1 MHASTSTYAHPSPI
15 KIYSEQLL
23 HESLDKDCAQRTVI
37 DALQAL
43 HEQLLA
49 TPSSKPLPLSE
60 RLLPWKKPQ
69 PNRSPRGLYIWG
81 GVGRGKTWLMD
92 IFFNSLTIKKKQRL
106 HFHHFMRTIHSEL
119 AQLKGQHDPL
129 DIIAVNFSQQT
140 QVLCLDEL
148 YVSDIGDAMLL
159 GQLLK
164 GLFHHGVTLVTTSN
178 SPPDHLYQDGLQ
190 RLAFLPTIALIKE
203 HMQAIELSG
212 STDYRLRYLE
222 SAKVYHIPLNKNSD
236 QLLQEEFEYLAISSV
251 QTSGFITVERRE
263 IPFISKAT
271 NIIWFD
277 FDIICGGPRASAD
290 YIEIAACF
298 NTIIL
303 SNIPLMNDEQVDCV
317 RRFMTLVDE
326 FYDRNIK
333 LIISAAET
341 PDRLYQGTRLTFE
354 YQRTA
359 SRLHEMQS
367 RNYLGRSYKLK

>member
-1 MHASTSTYAHPSPI
+1 MHASAYASPSP
-15 KIYSEQLL
+15 KRVYSEQLL
-23 HESLDKDCAQRTVI
+23 HGSLDEDCAQRTVI

-43 HEQLLA
+43 HEQLL
-49 TPSSKPLPLSE
+49 TIPSHRPLSLTE
-60 RLLPWKKPQ
+60 RLLSWNKPQ
-69 PNRSPRGLYIWG
+69 PNRPPRGLYIWG

-106 HFHHFMRTIHSEL
+106 HFHHFMRTIHREL
-119 AQLKGQHDPL
+119 AKLKGQHDPL
-129 DIIAVNFSQQT
+129 DIIATNFSQQT

-178 SPPDHLYQDGLQ
+178 IPPDHLYQDGLQ

-203 HMQAIELSG
+203 HMQSIELSG

-222 SAKVYHIPLNKNSD
+222 SAKVYHTPQNKNSD
-236 QLLQEEFEYLAISSV
+236 QLLQEEFAHLAMSSI
-251 QTSGFITVERRE
+251 QTSGSITVEGRE
-263 IPFISKAT
+263 ISFISQAT

-277 FDIICGGPRASAD
+277 FDTICGGPRASAD
-290 YIEIAACF
+290 YIEIAARF
-298 NTIIL
+298 NTVIL
-303 SNIPLMNDEQVDCV
+303 SNIPIMSDEQIDCV

-326 FYDRNIK
+326 FYDRNVK
-333 LIISAAET
+333 LIISAAAT
-341 PDRLYQGTRLTFE
+341 PDQLYQGRRLTFE
-354 YQRTA
+354 YRRTA

-367 RNYLGRSYKLK
+367 RSYLSRSHKMK